1 MTATNFILE
10 NAPEDRTVDLLT
22 EQLAVSIF
30 GTSGDVGAI
39 TSDNILVTVDLADFG
54 SAVGTYTVPAEVT
67 VVGHDVGVSGGTY
80 QVRVTISEQT
90 SDQPAEPDTPAGE
103 IPDTGHARA
112 SNPIGARPGQKVV
125 VESSTKNML
134 RIVVLVYLIP
144 VVLFLAGYVIMSLL
158 TDSVAAQYAV
168 AAAGFAA
175 GIVFAIFYD
184 RRLRARGGLTFN
196 IVRVF

>member
-1 MTATNFILE
+1 
-10 NAPEDRTVDLLT
+10 
-22 EQLAVSIF
+22 VSIF

-103 IPDTGHARA
+103 TPDTGD
-112 SNPIGARPGQKVV
+112 
-125 VESSTKNML
+125 ET
-134 RIVVLVYLIP
+134 
-144 VVLFLAGYVIMSLL
+144 
-158 TDSVAAQYAV
+158 T
-168 AAAGFAA
+168 
-175 GIVFAIFYD
+175 
-184 RRLRARGGLTFN
+184 
-196 IVRVF
+196 